1 MARTARRYGKSRL
14 TLVKIDGLD
23 TIDIDKNAI
32 DELTRAFFGSLANIG
47 GVVPN
52 LDVLY
57 EILLPEAI
65 VIKNIK
71 ALPVVYDVKGFV
83 EPRRALLTDGS
94 LVDFS
99 EEETSEQ
106 TGIFG
111 NIAQRF
117 SRYKKSWSADGV
129 SFSGSGTNS
138 FQFVRTSAGWKIAS
152 VVWDDD

>member
-1 MARTARRYGKSRL
+1 M
-14 TLVKIDGLD
+14 
-23 TIDIDKNAI
+23 TIDACYTIDFDKDAI

-57 EILLPEAI
+57 EILLPEAV
-65 VIKNIK
+65 VIKNIN

-99 EEETSEQ
+99 EEETSER
-106 TGIFG
+106 TDIFA

-117 SRYKKSWSADGV
+117 SCYKKSWKAQGI

-152 VVWDDD
+152 IVWDDN

>member
-1 MARTARRYGKSRL
+1 MEIDARN
-14 TLVKIDGLD
+14 
-23 TIDIDKNAI
+23 TIDFDKDAI
-32 DELTRAFFGSLANIG
+32 DELTRAFFNSLANIG

-65 VIKNIK
+65 VIKNIN

-99 EEETSEQ
+99 EEETSER
-106 TGIFG
+106 TDIFA

-117 SRYKKSWSADGV
+117 SCYKKSWKAHGM
-129 SFSGSGTNS
+129 SFSGSGANS

-152 VVWDDD
+152 VVWDDN